1 MLFESQQQKKNI
13 SEVNAIQKVN
23 SKIML
28 TDFLLLPL
36 SKLYL
41 GTCQISMVKFSA
53 KIVRFFS
60 Q

>member
-1 MLFESQQQKKNI
+1 MLVESQQQKKNT

-28 TDFLLLPL
+28 IDFLLLPL

-41 GTCQISMVKFSA
+41 GPC
-53 KIVRFFS
+53 
-60 Q
+60 